1 MSMPTPFAYA
11 SPEQVMRDRA
21 DYARKG
27 IARGRAIVALEYG
40 AGILFL
46 AENPSSTLHK
56 VSEIYDRI
64 AFCGVGKYD
73 EYERLR
79 ILGIRQADLK
89 GYAYA
94 REDVTA
100 RALANLYSQVLGEMF
115 TTAFKPFE
123 VEILVAEVGD
133 PGEESQL
140 YRVMYDGVMTD
151 EEGFVALGGQEDAL
165 TAFLQERY
173 EPMPD
178 LEAAVRLGVEALRSV
193 GSNDLTADKI
203 EAAVLDRT
211 MLRRKFRRLSTE
223 QLTTALTTEHR
234 ADGRTRTM
242 GRWIGESSGSNPN
255 TASRARFVASDVSRP
270 TK

>member
-1 MSMPTPFAYA
+1 
-11 SPEQVMRDRA
+11 MRDRA

-27 IARGRAIVALEYG
+27 IARGRAIVALEYS

-46 AENPSSTLHK
+46 AENPSATLHK

-64 AFCGVGKYD
+64 AFAGVGKYD

-115 TTAFKPFE
+115 TAAFKPFE

-133 PGEESQL
+133 PGQESQL

-151 EEGFVALGGQEDAL
+151 EEGFVALGGQEEAL
-165 TAFLQERY
+165 SAFLGERY
-173 EPMPD
+173 QPMPE
-178 LEAAVRLGVEALRSV
+178 LAAAIRLGVEALRNV
-193 GSNDLTADKI
+193 GESEMSAEQV
-203 EAAVLDRT
+203 EAAVLDRS
-211 MLRRKFRRLSTE
+211 LSRRKFRRLSAADIE
-223 QLTTALTTEHR
+223 SALS
-234 ADGRTRTM
+234 A
-242 GRWIGESSGSNPN
+242 
-255 TASRARFVASDVSRP
+255 
-270 TK
+270 

>member
-1 MSMPTPFAYA
+1 MSTPSPFMYA
-11 SPEQVMRDRA
+11 SPEQIMRDRA

-27 IARGRAIVALEYG
+27 IARGRAIVALEYTN
-40 AGILFL
+40 GIVFL

-64 AFCGVGKYD
+64 AFAGVGKYD

-115 TTAFKPFE
+115 TNAFKPFE
-123 VEILVAEVGD
+123 VEILVAEVNN

-151 EEGFVALGGQEDAL
+151 EEGFVALGGQEEGLASFL
-165 TAFLQERY
+165 EGRHEPTA
-173 EPMPD
+173 D
-178 LEAAVRLGVEALRSV
+178 LNSAVALGVEALRSV
-193 GSNDLTADKI
+193 GNADLPAEQI

-211 MLRRKFRRLSTE
+211 MPRRKFRRLSAQ
-223 QLTTALTTEHR
+223 QLAGAL
-234 ADGRTRTM
+234 
-242 GRWIGESSGSNPN
+242 SPS
-255 TASRARFVASDVSRP
+255 
-270 TK
+270 

>member
-1 MSMPTPFAYA
+1 VSTPSPFLYA

-27 IARGRAIVALEYG
+27 IARGRAIVAIEYTD
-40 AGILFL
+40 GIMFL
-46 AENPSSTLHK
+46 AENPSATLHK

-64 AFCGVGKYD
+64 AFAGVGKYD

-100 RALANLYSQVLGEMF
+100 RALANLYSQVLGEVF

-123 VEILVAEVGD
+123 VEILVAEVGE
-133 PGEESQL
+133 PGQDNQL

-165 TAFLQERY
+165 GTFLSERY
-173 EPMPD
+173 EASPD
-178 LEAAVRLGVEALRSV
+178 LPSAVRMGVEALRSV
-193 GSNDLTADKI
+193 GNGSLAPDQV
-203 EAAVLDRT
+203 EAAVLDRN
-211 MLRRKFRRLSTE
+211 LARRKFRRLAVAE
-223 QLTTALTTEHR
+223 VTAAL
-234 ADGRTRTM
+234 G
-242 GRWIGESSGSNPN
+242 
-255 TASRARFVASDVSRP
+255 
-270 TK
+270 

>member
-1 MSMPTPFAYA
+1 MPTPFAYA

-27 IARGRAIVALEYG
+27 IARGRAIVALEYA
-40 AGILFL
+40 AGVLFL
-46 AENPSSTLHK
+46 AENPSTTLHK

-64 AFCGVGKYD
+64 AFAGVGKYD

-115 TTAFKPFE
+115 TAAFKPFE

-133 PGEESQL
+133 EGQESQL

-151 EEGFVALGGQEDAL
+151 EEGFVALGGQEEAL
-165 TAFLQERY
+165 TGFLRERY
-173 EPMPD
+173 QPSPE

-193 GSNDLTADKI
+193 GSSDLSPEQI

-211 MLRRKFRRLSTE
+211 LPRRKFRRLAASAVSA
-223 QLTTALTTEHR
+223 AL
-234 ADGRTRTM
+234 G
-242 GRWIGESSGSNPN
+242 
-255 TASRARFVASDVSRP
+255 
-270 TK
+270 

>member
-1 MSMPTPFAYA
+1 MPTPFMYA

-40 AGILFL
+40 DGILFL
-46 AENPSSTLHK
+46 AENPSATLHK

-64 AFCGVGKYD
+64 AFAGVGKYD

-115 TTAFKPFE
+115 TNAFKPFE
-123 VEILVAEVGD
+123 VEILVAEVGNA
-133 PGEESQL
+133 GEESQL

-151 EEGFVALGGQEDAL
+151 ENGFVALGGQEEAL
-165 TAFLQERY
+165 ATFLQGRY
-173 EPMPD
+173 EPGLD
-178 LEAAVRLGVEALRSV
+178 VNGAVKLGVEALRSV
-193 GSNDLTADKI
+193 GNADLPAEQI

-211 MLRRKFRRLSTE
+211 LPRRKFRRLPAE
-223 QLTTALTTEHR
+223 QLAGAL
-234 ADGRTRTM
+234 
-242 GRWIGESSGSNPN
+242 S
-255 TASRARFVASDVSRP
+255 AS
-270 TK
+270 

>member
-1 MSMPTPFAYA
+1 MPSPFMYA

-27 IARGRAIVALEYG
+27 IARGRAIVALEYS

-46 AENPSSTLHK
+46 AENPSATLHK

-64 AFCGVGKYD
+64 AFAGVGKYD

-115 TTAFKPFE
+115 TAAFKPFE

-133 PGEESQL
+133 PGQESQL

-151 EEGFVALGGQEDAL
+151 EEGFVALGGQEEAL
-165 TAFLQERY
+165 SAFLGERY
-173 EPMPD
+173 QPMPE
-178 LEAAVRLGVEALRSV
+178 LAAAIRLGVEALRNV
-193 GSNDLTADKI
+193 GESEMSAEQV
-203 EAAVLDRT
+203 EAAVLDRSLT
-211 MLRRKFRRLSTE
+211 RRKFRRLRAADIE
-223 QLTTALTTEHR
+223 GALS
-234 ADGRTRTM
+234 A
-242 GRWIGESSGSNPN
+242 
-255 TASRARFVASDVSRP
+255 
-270 TK
+270 